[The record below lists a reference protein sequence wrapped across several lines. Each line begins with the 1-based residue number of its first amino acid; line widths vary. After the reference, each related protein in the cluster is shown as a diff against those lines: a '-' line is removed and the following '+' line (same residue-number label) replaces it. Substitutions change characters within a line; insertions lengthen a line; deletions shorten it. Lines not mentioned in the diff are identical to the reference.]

1 MSPTPDPHP
10 ELPNPLTQP
19 VSTPDW
25 NRVGRYLAGEL
36 PPEQAEEVRR
46 WLEENPSEAEVL
58 RALDEATRNAAP
70 SRPVDVE
77 AALQAVRARR
87 ERRGPALT
95 AFRMI
100 AAAVVLLAAGLY
112 ASWSHQRGQAPR
124 TFATGVGQTDTVALA
139 GASTAILGPQSG
151 IEIRGREIALTG
163 DAFFTIRESGSGYVV
178 RAGEVTVRDIGT
190 EFGVATSGD
199 GVRVSVAAGM
209 VEVERRGAKV
219 TADSGDV
226 VEVGADI
233 GVRQDALTADDVAW
247 IQGRLVLRDA
257 TLREVAAQVRRW
269 YGAEL
274 RVDSALAARR
284 FTGSFAGESAR
295 RVAEVIALALG
306 AGTTVSQRGDTI
318 ELRAAPNTR

>member
-1 MSPTPDPHP
+1 MSPPYDPQP
-10 ELPNPLTQP
+10 PNPPPQP

-46 WLEENPSEAEVL
+46 WLEENASEAEVL
-58 RALDEATRNAAP
+58 RALDEATRNVAP
-70 SRPVDVE
+70 ARPVNVE
-77 AALQAVRARR
+77 AALRAVRVRR
-87 ERRGPALT
+87 ERRGPARSLT

-100 AAAVVLLAAGLY
+100 AAATVLLAAGLY

-139 GASTAILGPQSG
+139 GTSTAILGPQSG

-163 DAFFTIRESGSGYVV
+163 DAFFAIREAGSGYVV
-178 RAGEVTVRDIGT
+178 RAGDVTVRDIGT

-199 GVRVSVAAGM
+199 VVRVSVASGM
-209 VEVERRGAKV
+209 VEVERRGTKV

-226 VEVGADI
+226 VDVGAAI
-233 GVRQDALTADDVAW
+233 GVRQDALNADDVAW

-257 TLREVAAQVRRW
+257 TLREVAVQLRRW

-274 RVDSALAARR
+274 RADSALAARR

-318 ELRAAPNTR
+318 ELRAAPSTR